1 MKEIAVITGASS
13 GLGKLFAQEIDA
25 SEKIDEIWL
34 VARNEKALRSTAVEL
49 HHTTRIFSL
58 DLTQADALVH
68 LEEALSSSP
77 VSIAWLINASGFGKF
92 GKVKTMSKEDI
103 SNMVLLNCKALA
115 ELSRLSLEY
124 MHAGAHIINV
134 ASAAAI
140 VPQPYLSVYAATKSF
155 VKSFSLSLRQEVKK
169 ERITVSALC
178 PRFMKTHFL
187 DKPGDDASVK
197 RFMWVGF
204 ESPTHCVTKALKK
217 AKKNKG
223 IIFTSFAVACANI
236 ACKILP
242 ETFTTSLEAALG
254 QIAYNKNQKD

>member
-1 MKEIAVITGASS
+1 MKQVALITGASS

-34 VARNEKALRSTAVEL
+34 VARNEGALRSTASKL
-49 HHTTRIFSL
+49 QHTARIFSV
-58 DLTQADALVH
+58 DLTQDDALVP

-77 VSIAWLINASGFGKF
+77 VSVSWLINASGFGTF
-92 GKVKTMSKEDI
+92 GEFKTMDNEAI
-103 SNMVLLNCKALA
+103 SNMVVLNCKALTS
-115 ELSRLSLEY
+115 LSRLSLMY

-155 VKSFSLSLRQEVKK
+155 VKSFSLSLRQELKK
-169 ERITVSALC
+169 EGITVSALC

-187 DKPGDDASVK
+187 DKPGDDSSVS
-197 RFMWVGF
+197 RFLWVGF
-204 ESPTHCVTKALKK
+204 ENPKHCVARAIKK
-217 AKKNKG
+217 AKTNKG
-223 IIFTSFAVACANI
+223 IIFTSFAVALANL

-242 ETFTTSLEAALG
+242 ETFTISLEAALG
-254 QIAYNKNQKD
+254 QSAYNKSQKD